1 MAPDG
6 TISFAELAEAPEAT
20 SDARRR
26 ARTVAEDGY
35 TVRVR
40 GLVVD
45 FFIGI
50 HAHEHV
56 APQRVRVDVT
66 VDCDRPDEGFAED
79 YGRVYCYERLCDAIR
94 ALAAGGHIKLVETLA
109 DRIAELALGDPRARR
124 AEVTVEKLDVF
135 KDTDAV
141 GVTIARRR
149 G

>member
-6 TISFAELAEAPEAT
+6 TISVADLTEAPETT
-20 SDARRR
+20 SDEVRR

-45 FFIGI
+45 FSIGI
-50 HAHEHV
+50 HSFEHD
-56 APQRVRVDVT
+56 APQRVRVDVL

-79 YGRVYCYERLCDAIR
+79 YGRVYCYERLTSGIR
-94 ALAAGGHIKLVETLA
+94 AIASGGHIKLVETLA
-109 DRIAELALGDPRARR
+109 DRIAELALADPKARR
-124 AEVTVEKLDVF
+124 AEVTVEKIDIF
-135 KDTDAV
+135 DDADAV

-149 G
+149 R